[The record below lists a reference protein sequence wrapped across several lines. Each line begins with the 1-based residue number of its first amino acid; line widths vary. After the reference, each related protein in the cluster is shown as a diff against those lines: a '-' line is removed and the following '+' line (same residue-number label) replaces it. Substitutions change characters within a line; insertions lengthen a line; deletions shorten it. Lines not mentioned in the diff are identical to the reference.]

1 MIPPV
6 RPSARPPV
14 RHPARWHG
22 AGARPGAVP
31 ATLSPAARRAFALY
45 RGFMRAG
52 SGMIRRD
59 LPLAIAKKVAIAG
72 G

>member
-1 MIPPV
+1 M
-6 RPSARPPV
+6 
-14 RHPARWHG
+14 
-22 AGARPGAVP
+22 ARPGAVP

-52 SGMIRRD
+52 SGMIRHD
-59 LPLAIAKKVAIAG
+59 LPRAIAKKVAIAG